1 MPELPEVEIARRRLA
16 AWTRDQVI
24 VRARVPKS
32 RVLGGQSPKQV
43 RAFLEGRIAIEV
55 ERKGKSMLV
64 RLSDGGA
71 LHLHL
76 GMTGEIVL
84 AGEAS
89 HVRLELE
96 LEGGARV
103 QFDDPR
109 MFGRVAVGPWA
120 ALETKYFGALGRDAL
135 RISAK
140 DLFEVLLR
148 SKRPIK
154 TVLMDQARIAGVGN
168 IYASEA
174 LWIARIDPMRAAN
187 AIVQREVELL
197 IKAIRSTMR
206 AAIARLAAGERYLSR
221 GGENRFR
228 VYGHE
233 GEPCPRCRLPLQ
245 RFELGGR
252 STFWCRRCQ
261 K

>member
-24 VRARVPKS
+24 VRAHVPKS
-32 RVLGGQSPKQV
+32 RVLGAQSPKQV
-43 RAFLEGRIAIEV
+43 RAFLEGRTALDV

-64 RLSDGGA
+64 RLSSAGA

-84 AGEAS
+84 SGAT

-109 MFGRVAVGPWA
+109 MFGRVAVGPWET
-120 ALETKYFGALGRDAL
+120 LEAKYFGALGRDAL

-174 LWIARIDPMRAAN
+174 LWIAKIDPMRAAN
-187 AIVQREVELL
+187 TIAQREVEPLT
-197 IKAIRSTMR
+197 KAIKSTMR

-221 GGENRFR
+221 GGENRFQ

-233 GEPCPRCRLPLQ
+233 GEPCPRCGRPLH

-252 STFWCRRCQ
+252 STFWCRKCQ
-261 K
+261 S